1 MWDIIIHLC
10 PNLYFSKTTVEVVA
24 WMIDYIPLL
33 YMDVITH
40 PCPKRNTVKV
50 SLGLESLYNH
60 KHPLTIYHNQAVMD
74 YPSAVIAYIKV

>member
-24 WMIDYIPLL
+24 GMIDYIPLL
-33 YMDVITH
+33 YVDVITH

-60 KHPLTIYHNQAVMD
+60 KHHNQAVMD